1 MSCLVDQLAADRR
14 ERRPRGLF
22 GSRRTRA
29 RRPATRSAR
38 AARSTALGRSSEP
51 DVAASRAW
59 AGELPGRVGRRVL
72 GVDQRVASL
81 AEVALFGIRLDWV
94 VRTARHSAA
103 SLVQVPTG
111 SALRGCA
118 PAAPVD
124 VRVHRAIPDRRR
136 GSETYRK
143 GTWAFTTGADS
154 GVRPCR
160 RAFDIE
166 TAETTDTDRV
176 LPRFSFPDFPSPR
189 GTPSCPLNC
198 EAHASNAA
206 AA

>member
-1 MSCLVDQLAADRR
+1 MSCLVDQPAAVRR

-22 GSRRTRA
+22 ASRRTRA

-38 AARSTALGRSSEP
+38 AARSTAHGRRSGP
-51 DVAASRAW
+51 DVAASRTW
-59 AGELPGRVGRRVL
+59 AGELPGGVGRRAL
-72 GVDQRVASL
+72 GVGQRVASL
-81 AEVALFGIRLDWV
+81 AEVALFGIRLHWV

-103 SLVQVPTG
+103 SLVQAPAG
-111 SALRGCA
+111 SALPGCA
-118 PAAPVD
+118 PAAPVG

-154 GVRPCR
+154 GVRLSR

-176 LPRFSFPDFPSPR
+176 LPRFSFLDFPSPR